1 MARQEWIYGVHPV
14 SAAIAARPDQVLE
27 VWVADHRRD
36 ARAADVAEGARAK
49 GIRVQVAG
57 REVLSRRAGSEQHQG
72 VVARVRPLSP
82 GDEGDLETR
91 LAESGRRASLILVLD
106 GVTDP
111 HNLGACLRTAEA
123 AGASAVVLPRDR
135 AAPITP
141 VVRKVS
147 TGAAE
152 RVPVYAVTNL
162 ARALRL
168 MGSAGLWVYGMAQEA
183 ERCLYELELHGPVA
197 LVLGAEG
204 EGLRRLTREH
214 CDGLVSL
221 PMSGQ
226 VESLNVSV
234 AAGICLYEI
243 VRQRWAKARPASG

>member
-1 MARQEWIYGVHPV
+1 MARHEWIYGVHPV
-14 SAAIAARPDQVLE
+14 LAAIAAHPDQLLE
-27 VWVADHRRD
+27 LWVDRHRRD
-36 ARAADVAEGARAK
+36 ARVGTVAARAGEQ
-49 GIRVQVAG
+49 GIRVQVVGA
-57 REVLSRRAGSEQHQG
+57 EALTRRAGSEHHQG
-72 VVARVRPLSP
+72 VVARVRPLSL
-82 GDEGDLETR
+82 GDEGDLGR
-91 LAESGRRASLILVLD
+91 LLGVSGQGTPVILVLD

-147 TGAAE
+147 SGAAE
-152 RVPVYAVTNL
+152 RIPICTVTNL
-162 ARALRL
+162 ARALRQ
-168 MGSAGLWVYGMAQEA
+168 MRDGGLWIYGMTQEA
-183 ERCLYELELHGPVA
+183 GRCLYELELCGPVA

-214 CDGLVSL
+214 CDELVSL
-221 PMSGQ
+221 PMAGE

-234 AAGICLYEI
+234 AAGVCLYEAA
-243 VRQRWAKARPASG
+243 RQRWLKAHPAPG